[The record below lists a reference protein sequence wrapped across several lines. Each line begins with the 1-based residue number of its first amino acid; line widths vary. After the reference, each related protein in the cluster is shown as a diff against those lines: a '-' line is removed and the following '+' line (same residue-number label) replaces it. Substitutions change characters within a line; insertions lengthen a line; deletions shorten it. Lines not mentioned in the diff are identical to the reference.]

1 MSSLVESLSM
11 LNKVPEMLDVS
22 DDVMMMSYDVTRTQ
36 AIQKR
41 MLQELILIIEKA
53 SIRITQL

>member
-22 DDVMMMSYDVTRTQ
+22 DDVIVMSYDVTRTQ

>member
-1 MSSLVESLSM
+1 M